1 MHRGLAHSCA
11 QSAGLPMLF
20 TSVQANRAGQE
31 KGWGQHGR
39 RQRHHSRAMGPAT
52 LALPGFY
59 RMICILAGWP
69 EQLIASA
76 GLSTLICETRT
87 EKSLLRG
94 LSRTLNDKVRVPIK
108 DLAQGT
114 QSRPLGTAPHL
125 LPGVAT
131 PALGQSR
138 ALRLQYG
145 ERVMCSQG
153 SENSSCPIREGGT
166 KPRPDCIPGEP
177 NLSALRRNRPMN
189 PVSGYQLCLQSRD
202 PARITGSFQRC
213 PAPLPGGCLL
223 QLSEL
228 ELGQLSFSTVLGTE
242 LNPQPFLRQ
251 DRTKFPRLGSNL

>member
-94 LSRTLNDKVRVPIK
+94 LSRTLNDKKLQRAPEWRRISRQHGRPRENDAV
-108 DLAQGT
+108 LQG
-114 QSRPLGTAPHL
+114 L
-125 LPGVAT
+125 
-131 PALGQSR
+131 
-138 ALRLQYG
+138 
-145 ERVMCSQG
+145 
-153 SENSSCPIREGGT
+153 
-166 KPRPDCIPGEP
+166 
-177 NLSALRRNRPMN
+177 
-189 PVSGYQLCLQSRD
+189 
-202 PARITGSFQRC
+202 
-213 PAPLPGGCLL
+213 
-223 QLSEL
+223 
-228 ELGQLSFSTVLGTE
+228 
-242 LNPQPFLRQ
+242 
-251 DRTKFPRLGSNL
+251 